1 MKNGKWDL
9 RIRRA
14 GELAAVHPFAAEGL
28 RFYERLARFQKSL
41 YFQIEAQCGRSK
53 IPRAPGALRREF
65 DPFLLLP
72 RFAPFLSLIE
82 QIAPTPLSRNSG
94 NVLGRRVGIAGEPGT
109 GGSSARMDVP
119 ATLCRI
125 SCGPHGVDDA
135 KQHAVRLSA
144 LQRQAAGGGAA
155 PGRRRREAFVDLLA
169 MWNGVGVPADCV
181 PRVRRRR
188 RA

>member
-1 MKNGKWDL
+1 MKNGKWHL

-41 YFQIEAQCGRSK
+41 YFQIEAECGRSK

-82 QIAPTPLSRNSG
+82 QIAPTPLSHTAHELGAKSG
-94 NVLGRRVGIAGEPGT
+94 GQWQEILATFLEEGF
-109 GGSSARMDVP
+109 GSP
-119 ATLCRI
+119 ANLAPAE
-125 SCGPHGVDDA
+125 GP
-135 KQHAVRLSA
+135 LA
-144 LQRQAAGGGAA
+144 LMFLQPYSQY
-155 PGRRRREAFVDLLA
+155 LA
-169 MWNGVGVPADCV
+169 DH
-181 PRVRRRR
+181 
-188 RA
+188 